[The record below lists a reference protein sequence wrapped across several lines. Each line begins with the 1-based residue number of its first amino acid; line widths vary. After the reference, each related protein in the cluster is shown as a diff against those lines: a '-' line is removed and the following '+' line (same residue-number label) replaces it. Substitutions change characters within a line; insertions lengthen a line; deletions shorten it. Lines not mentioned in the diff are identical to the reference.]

1 MSVKEHALKKVSTSD
16 MYIMILTIQENKCNT
31 SGKQNNGTLSCCKK
45 KNSLYACV
53 LDNLTPNFVDDSIF
67 WKSKNSN
74 IFILYIYIF
83 PWSQS
88 SLVSLK

>member
-16 MYIMILTIQENKCNT
+16 MYIMILKIQENKCNT

-45 KNSLYACV
+45 KTNSLYTCV

-67 WKSKNSN
+67 
-74 IFILYIYIF
+74 
-83 PWSQS
+83 
-88 SLVSLK
+88 